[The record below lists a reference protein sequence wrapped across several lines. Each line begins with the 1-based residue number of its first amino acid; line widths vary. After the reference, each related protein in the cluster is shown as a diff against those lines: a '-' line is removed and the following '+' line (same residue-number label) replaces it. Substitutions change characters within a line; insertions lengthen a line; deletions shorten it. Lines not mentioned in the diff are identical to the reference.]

1 MKPVRV
7 LQVVS
12 DLGVGGGQEV
22 VATLTRSLIA
32 VDCIPVVVALR
43 DGPLRADLE
52 RAGIT
57 VEVLRGRT
65 QSLVALPAAL
75 AELRRVRRDFAAI
88 VARHR
93 PEVIQTHLL
102 RALDFLVL
110 TLRAERGVR
119 RVFWTFHN
127 ARLDLRADQLSGH
140 VWLLGPKRLA
150 YRVLYFAAGRT
161 VDGFIAVSDDVGA
174 AVRRQFHPPPGRV
187 VTIPNGVDTELYGQ
201 PIDRAAVRERV
212 GLPGDARVLIVV
224 AKLMKQK
231 GHEFLLRALPSLF
244 ERFPDLHVL
253 LVGDGPLRSR
263 LTDDIAQLPGAAR
276 VHLAGNRRDVGDL
289 LAASDLFVLPSLW
302 EGLPM
307 ALLEAMATGLPA
319 VVTDVSGSGQ
329 VVVDGESGLVV
340 PPGDVERLCAAIGLM
355 LDDPDRA
362 KRMGIAG
369 RRRVDRFFSARVQAA
384 RHAALYRHGAV

>member
-187 VTIPNGVDTELYGQ
+187 VTIPNGVDTERYGQ

-212 GLPGDARVLIVV
+212 GIPGDARVLIVV

>member
-1 MKPVRV
+1 MNPVRV

-110 TLRAERGVR
+110 TLRAEPGVR

-127 ARLDLRADQLSGH
+127 ARLDLRADQLSGP

-150 YRVLYFAAGRT
+150 YRALYFAAGRT
-161 VDGFIAVSDDVGA
+161 VDGFIAVSDDVAA

-384 RHAALYRHGAV
+384 RHAALYRRGAV

>member
-75 AELRRVRRDFAAI
+75 AELRRVRRDFAA
-88 VARHR
+88 VVGRHR

-150 YRVLYFAAGRT
+150 HRVLYFAAGRT

-187 VTIPNGVDTELYGQ
+187 VTIPNGVDTERYGQ
-201 PIDRAAVRERV
+201 LIDRAAVRERV
-212 GLPGDARVLIVV
+212 GIPGDARVLIVV

>member
-187 VTIPNGVDTELYGQ
+187 VTIPNGVDTERYGQ
-201 PIDRAAVRERV
+201 LIDRAAVRERV
-212 GLPGDARVLIVV
+212 GIPGDARVLIVV

>member
-110 TLRAERGVR
+110 TLRAEPGVR

-187 VTIPNGVDTELYGQ
+187 VTIPNGVDTERYGQ
-201 PIDRAAVRERV
+201 LIDRAAVRERV
-212 GLPGDARVLIVV
+212 GIPGDARVLIVV

-276 VHLAGNRRDVGDL
+276 VHLAGNRRDAGDL

>member
-110 TLRAERGVR
+110 TLRAEPGVR

-187 VTIPNGVDTELYGQ
+187 VTIPNGVDTERYGQ
-201 PIDRAAVRERV
+201 LIDRAAVRERV
-212 GLPGDARVLIVV
+212 GIPGDARVLIVV

-340 PPGDVERLCAAIGLM
+340 PPGDVERLCAAIGPM